1 MCGEH
6 RFPFNGMYLGTSLD
20 WCMSRRL
27 KSKVSFTIKFNKKG
41 LNRDLWTNAGIFHVK
56 MSHLAISKINIEHF
70 LVSTKEIPS
79 AERGVERQRIS
90 ESILNVETTLRLDL
104 RSAMARIKT
113 PANHLLP
120 QQLTPSAKMAWETK
134 KIGD

>member
-1 MCGEH
+1 
-6 RFPFNGMYLGTSLD
+6 
-20 WCMSRRL
+20 
-27 KSKVSFTIKFNKKG
+27 
-41 LNRDLWTNAGIFHVK
+41 

-70 LVSTKEIPS
+70 LVSTKAIPS
-79 AERGVERQRIS
+79 LERGVERQRIS

-113 PANHLLP
+113 TANHLLP

>member
-1 MCGEH
+1 M
-6 RFPFNGMYLGTSLD
+6 
-20 WCMSRRL
+20 
-27 KSKVSFTIKFNKKG
+27 
-41 LNRDLWTNAGIFHVK
+41 K